1 MGEFFH
7 HVGELGEEV
16 VRIVGTRRGF
26 GVILDGEQG
35 DVFVAHA
42 FVGVVVEI
50 QVRDFDVARGQRFG
64 IDAEAMILR
73 GDFNLIGQKIFYG
86 MV

>member
-16 VRIVGTRRGF
+16 VGVVGTGRSFR
-26 GVILDGEQG
+26 VILHSEEGEL
-35 DVFVAHA
+35 FVAHA

-50 QVRDFDVARGQRFG
+50 EVSDFDFAGRQRFG
-64 IDAEAMILR
+64 IDAEAVILR
-73 GDFNLIGQKIFYG
+73 GDFDLIGQEILYR
-86 MV
+86 MI